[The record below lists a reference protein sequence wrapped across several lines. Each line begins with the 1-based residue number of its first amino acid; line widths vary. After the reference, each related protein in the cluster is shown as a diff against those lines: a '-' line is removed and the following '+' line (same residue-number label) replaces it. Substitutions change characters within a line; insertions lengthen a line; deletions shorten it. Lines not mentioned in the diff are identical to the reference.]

1 MQNKLNHYKKTLPT
15 LLATLLLACVG
26 LAPGTQAAGHQS
38 IIGMW
43 SVHYVS
49 NAGFPDASAY
59 IQWHS
64 DGLEFEGANVA
75 PGAFCQGTYRQA
87 RDGSYHDYHIAWTFD
102 STGVVNGHWDE
113 TMVTTLGA
121 DGNSYSGTYVRD
133 FYDVNGNFLFE
144 DNGTMTATR
153 LNPEY

>member
-1 MQNKLNHYKKTLPT
+1 M
-15 LLATLLLACVG
+15 
-26 LAPGTQAAGHQS
+26 
-38 IIGMW
+38 
-43 SVHYVS
+43 
-49 NAGFPDASAY
+49 GFPDLLTY
-59 IQWHS
+59 DQWHN
-64 DGLEFEGANVA
+64 DGQEFETANA
-75 PGAFCQGTYRQA
+75 FPGAMCQGTYKQA
-87 RDGSYHDYHIAWTFD
+87 FDGSYHDYHIAWTFD
-102 STGVVNGHWDE
+102 STGAPSGHWDE